1 MPLISVESTTIQ
13 LRVNLSATATELKAT
28 PFFPLILLQMMVE
41 ADPHLI
47 SSIATAAPGGFFLLL
62 KFRKLH
68 TEYTTYIFNLAW
80 SEFTED
86 RFLLSFSI

>member
-41 ADPHLI
+41 ADPHLHRCNRCSRRLFFI
-47 SSIATAAPGGFFLLL
+47 IKVPQIAHGIHHVHFQFGL
-62 KFRKLH
+62 
-68 TEYTTYIFNLAW
+68 E
-80 SEFTED
+80 
-86 RFLLSFSI
+86 